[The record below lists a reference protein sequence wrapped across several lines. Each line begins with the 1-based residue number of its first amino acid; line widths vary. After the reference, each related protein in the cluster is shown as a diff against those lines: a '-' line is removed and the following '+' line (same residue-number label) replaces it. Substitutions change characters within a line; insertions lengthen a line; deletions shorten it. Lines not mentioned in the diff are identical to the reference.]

1 MGFTEPQSF
10 HSLKKSRIVINSF
23 FWDFHICHVSLL
35 DTDVSFFWSP
45 PKKGIY
51 VVCVCI
57 NTCIDDCINVENTSA
72 LHSAYLKMYQCD
84 RYDTYNW
91 KYDNYFSI
99 VTMYAR
105 QWWYI
110 QLAIYIYISYWHI
123 QFGIYVYIC
132 INNLIHM
139 SCSIAIL
146 NTYRMGRNIN
156 IYVFIYHR

>member
-1 MGFTEPQSF
+1 MGVFYKQAKCEIEYGFHWTTKFSF
-10 HSLKKSRIVINSF
+10 PEKVKDSHQFVFLRFPHLPCKPSWHWCF
-23 FWDFHICHVSLL
+23 
-35 DTDVSFFWSP
+35 FFWSP

-110 QLAIYIYISYWHI
+110 QLAIYIYHI
-123 QFGIYVYIC
+123 GIYSLEY
-132 INNLIHM
+132 M
-139 SCSIAIL
+139 
-146 NTYRMGRNIN
+146 Y
-156 IYVFIYHR
+156 IYV